1 MANGQ
6 VGSQVALR
14 RIEGWAQ
21 KANVIPHKIIRAF
34 LQLTDGNVNDST
46 RLENI
51 RARCQDVRNFRCN
64 FGKMMRDRMETFGR
78 VFVLDEDRVSLVP
91 EVKDRIRQYM
101 EDFLR

>member
-1 MANGQ
+1 MVNGQ

-34 LQLTDGNVNDST
+34 LQLTDGNVNVSAS
-46 RLENI
+46 LENI

-91 EVKDRIRQYM
+91 EVKGRIRQHM
-101 EDFLR
+101 AEFLR